1 MKKYIAKGSTRQNMR
16 KVIDVNYEGEK
27 CYSITLNSTFSHLL
41 EDITT
46 ALGTDQTKKVCIVS
60 DSQVAEIYL
69 NKISTILQKQYS
81 HIFSFVF
88 EAGERSKNMETVQKL
103 YEQLI
108 INKFDRHDFLIAL
121 GGGVV
126 GDLTGFTAATYLRG
140 IDFVQ
145 IPTSLLAQV
154 DSSIGGKTGVD
165 FQQYKNMVGAFYQ
178 PKLVYM
184 SMEVFQSLPDKQF
197 ANGMAEEIKHGLIKD
212 RAYYTWMRENRE
224 LILQKAPETLIGM
237 LDIGCNIKRVVVE
250 NDPKEKGERALLN
263 FGHTI
268 GHAIEKLSDFKL
280 YHGECVALG
289 MVAATYLSVKKG
301 NLTED
306 ELHDIECVLSAYHL
320 PIRIN
325 GYDAEEILETTK
337 SDKKMIGKKVKFTL
351 LKQIGEA
358 YSDLSLTDEDLLEAI
373 HYVLE

>member
-1 MKKYIAKGSTRQNMR
+1 MR
-16 KVIDVNYEGEK
+16 KEITVNYEGKK
-27 CYSITLNSTFSHLL
+27 CYSITLNSDFSYLSG
-41 EDITT
+41 DITN
-46 ALGTDQTKKVCIVS
+46 AIGTDQSKKVCIVS

-69 NKISTILQKQYS
+69 NQISQLLHKQFS
-81 HIFSFVF
+81 RVFSFVF
-88 EAGERSKNMETVQKL
+88 EAGEQSKNMDTVQKL

-108 INKFDRHDFLIAL
+108 INKFDRHDLLIAL

-140 IDFVQ
+140 IDFIQV
-145 IPTSLLAQV
+145 PTSLLAQV

-184 SMEVFQSLPDKQF
+184 SMEVLRTLPNGQF

-212 RAYYTWMRENRE
+212 DAYYTWMKNNRE
-224 LILQKAPETLIGM
+224 LIWQKAPETLIGM
-237 LDIGCNIKRVVVE
+237 LNVGCNIKRVVVE

-268 GHAIEKLSDFKL
+268 GHAIEKLSDFSL
-280 YHGECVALG
+280 YHGECVSLG
-289 MVAATYLSVKKG
+289 MVAAAYLSARKG

-306 ELHDIECVLSAYHL
+306 ELHDIERVLVAYHL
-320 PIRIN
+320 PIRIS
-325 GYDAEEILETTK
+325 GYDAKEILETTK
-337 SDKKMIGKKVKFTL
+337 SDKKMIGGKVKFTL
-351 LKQIGEA
+351 LKRIGEA

-373 HYVLE
+373 DYVLGK

>member
-1 MKKYIAKGSTRQNMR
+1 MR
-16 KVIDVNYEGEK
+16 KEIVVKDGGKK
-27 CYSITLNSTFSHLL
+27 CYSITLNSSFSHLTD
-41 EDITT
+41 DIVAAVGADTS
-46 ALGTDQTKKVCIVS
+46 KKICIVS
-60 DSQVAEIYL
+60 DSRVANIYL
-69 NKISTILQKQYS
+69 NKITGILEKQYKNV
-81 HIFSFVF
+81 ISFVF
-88 EAGERSKNMETVQKL
+88 EAGEKSKNMDTVQKL

-108 INKFDRHDFLIAL
+108 IDRFDRHDFLIAL

-126 GDLTGFTAATYLRG
+126 GDLTGFCAATYLRG
-140 IDFVQ
+140 IDFIQ

-184 SMEVFQSLPDKQF
+184 SMEVFQTLPEEQF

-212 RAYYTWMRENRE
+212 AAYYTWMKEHRE
-224 LILQKAPETLIGM
+224 LILQKAPGTLIGM

-268 GHAIEKLSDFKL
+268 GHAIEKLSDFQL
-280 YHGECVALG
+280 YHGECVSLG
-289 MVAATYLSVKKG
+289 MVAAAYLSVKKG
-301 NLTED
+301 NLTSS
-306 ELHDIECVLSAYHL
+306 ELRDIEQVLTAYQL
-320 PIRIN
+320 PVRIG
-325 GYDAEEILETTK
+325 GYDAKEILKTTK
-337 SDKKMIGKKVKFTL
+337 SDKKMIGGKVKFTL
-351 LKQIGEA
+351 LKRIGEA

-373 HYVLE
+373 HYVLNK

>member
-1 MKKYIAKGSTRQNMR
+1 MR
-16 KVIDVNYEGEK
+16 KEMTVNYEGRK
-27 CYSITLNSTFSHLL
+27 CYSITLNHDFSYLID
-41 EDITT
+41 DIK
-46 ALGTDQTKKVCIVS
+46 AAIGTDPTRKVCIVS

-69 NKISTILQKQYS
+69 NQISQILHKYFS
-81 HIFSFVF
+81 GIFSFVF
-88 EAGERSKNMETVQKL
+88 ESGEHSKNMDTVQKL

-108 INKFDRHDFLIAL
+108 INKFDRHDLLIAL

-126 GDLTGFTAATYLRG
+126 GDLTGFSAATYLRG
-140 IDFVQ
+140 IDFIQ

-184 SMEVFQSLPDKQF
+184 SMEVFRTLPNGQF

-212 RAYYTWMRENRE
+212 QAYYTWMRDNRE
-224 LILQKAPETLIGM
+224 LICQKAPETLIGM
-237 LDIGCNIKRVVVE
+237 LNIGCNIKRVVVE

-301 NLTED
+301 HLTVA
-306 ELHDIECVLSAYHL
+306 ELNDIEHVLTAYHL
-320 PIRIN
+320 PIRIS
-325 GYDAEEILETTK
+325 GYDAKEILETTK
-337 SDKKMIGKKVKFTL
+337 SDKKMIGGKVKFTL
-351 LKQIGEA
+351 LKRIGEA
-358 YSDLSLTDEDLLEAI
+358 YSDLSLTDDDLLEAI
-373 HYVLE
+373 HYVLGR

>member
-1 MKKYIAKGSTRQNMR
+1 MR
-16 KVIDVNYEGEK
+16 KEIDVHYEGAH
-27 CYSITLNSTFSHLL
+27 CYYITLNSTFESLCSDL
-41 EDITT
+41 AD
-46 ALGTDQTKKVCIVS
+46 ALGADQSRKVCIVS
-60 DSQVAEIYL
+60 DSNVAKIYS
-69 NKISTILQKQYS
+69 NKIEQILKPQYPQV
-81 HIFSFVF
+81 FSFVF
-88 EAGERSKNMETVQKL
+88 DAGEQSKNMDTVQKL
-103 YEQLI
+103 YEHLI

-184 SMEVFQSLPDKQF
+184 SMEVFDSLPDQQF
-197 ANGMAEEIKHGLIKD
+197 ANGMAEELKHGLIKD
-212 RAYYTWMRENRE
+212 RDYYTWMRDHRTE
-224 LILQKAPETLIGM
+224 ILQKAPETMIGM

-268 GHAIEKLSDFKL
+268 GHAVEKLSDFQL
-280 YHGECVALG
+280 YHGECVAIG
-289 MVAATYLSVKKG
+289 MVAAVYLSVKKG
-301 NLTED
+301 CLSSE
-306 ELHDIECVLSAYHL
+306 ELLELEQVLRDYKL
-320 PIRIN
+320 PTRIH
-325 GYDAEEILETTK
+325 GYDAAQILATTK
-337 SDKKMIGKKVKFTL
+337 SDKKMIGGKVKFTL
-351 LKQIGEA
+351 LRAFGDA
-358 YSDLSLTDEDLLEAI
+358 YSDLSLTDDDLLEAI
-373 HYVLE
+373 NYVLE

>member
-1 MKKYIAKGSTRQNMR
+1 MR
-16 KVIDVNYEGEK
+16 KEIAVNYEGQK
-27 CYSITLNSTFSHLL
+27 CYSITLNHDFSHLP
-41 EDITT
+41 EDIST
-46 ALGTDQTKKVCIVS
+46 AIGSDRSKKICIVT
-60 DSQVAEIYL
+60 DSNVAEIYL
-69 NKISTILQKQYS
+69 NKIVQLLQKQFAKV
-81 HIFSFVF
+81 FSFVF
-88 EAGERSKNMETVQKL
+88 EAGEQSKNLYTVQKL

-108 INKFDRHDFLIAL
+108 INKFDRHDMLIAL

-126 GDLTGFTAATYLRG
+126 GDLTGYSAATYLRG
-140 IDFVQ
+140 IDFIQ

-184 SMEVFQSLPDKQF
+184 SMEVFHSLPNGQF

-212 RAYYTWMRENRE
+212 RSYYSWIKDNRD
-224 LILQKAPETLIGM
+224 LICQKAPETLIGM

-268 GHAIEKLSDFKL
+268 GHAIEKLSDFQL
-280 YHGECVALG
+280 YHGECVSLG
-289 MVAATYLSVKKG
+289 MVAAAYLSVKKG

-306 ELHDIECVLSAYHL
+306 ELHDIEQVLTAYQL
-320 PIRIN
+320 PTHIS
-325 GYDAEEILETTK
+325 GYDAGEILETTK
-337 SDKKMIGKKVKFTL
+337 SDKKMIGGKVKFTL
-351 LKQIGEA
+351 LKRIGEA
-358 YSDLSLTDEDLLEAI
+358 YSDLSLTDEDLLESI
-373 HYVLE
+373 HYVLGK

>member
-1 MKKYIAKGSTRQNMR
+1 MR
-16 KVIDVNYEGEK
+16 KEIAVNYEGKK
-27 CYSITLNSTFSHLL
+27 CYSITLNSSFSYLL
-41 EDITT
+41 DDIT
-46 ALGTDQTKKVCIVS
+46 AAIGTDTTKKVCIVS
-60 DSQVAEIYL
+60 DSQVANIYL
-69 NKISTILQKQYS
+69 NEISELLHKQYAK
-81 HIFSFVF
+81 IFSFVF
-88 EAGERSKNMETVQKL
+88 EAGERSKNMDTVQKL

-126 GDLTGFTAATYLRG
+126 GDLTGFSAATYLRG
-140 IDFVQ
+140 IDFIQ

-184 SMEVFQSLPDKQF
+184 SMEVFQSLPDEQF

-212 RAYYTWMRENRE
+212 DTYYTWMKENRE
-224 LILQKAPETLIGM
+224 LIWQKAPKTLIGM

-268 GHAIEKLSDFKL
+268 GHAIEKLSDFRL
-280 YHGECVALG
+280 YHGECVSLG
-289 MVAATYLSVKKG
+289 MVAAAYLSVKKG
-301 NLTED
+301 NLTND
-306 ELHDIECVLSAYHL
+306 ELHDIEQVLTTYRL
-320 PIRIN
+320 PIRIS
-325 GYDAEEILETTK
+325 GYDAREILETTK
-337 SDKKMIGKKVKFTL
+337 SDKKMVGGKVKFTL
-351 LKQIGEA
+351 LKRIGEA
-358 YSDLSLTDEDLLEAI
+358 YSDLSLTDDDLLEAI
-373 HYVLE
+373 HYVLSE

>member
-1 MKKYIAKGSTRQNMR
+1 MR
-16 KVIDVNYEGEK
+16 KEIVVNYEGKK
-27 CYSITLNSTFSHLL
+27 CYSITLNNSFTHLTD
-41 EDITT
+41 DITA

-60 DSQVAEIYL
+60 DSQVAEIYM
-69 NKISTILQKQYS
+69 NKISTILHNQYS

-165 FQQYKNMVGAFYQ
+165 FQQYKNMVVAFYQ
-178 PKLVYM
+178 TKLVYM
-184 SMEVFQSLPDKQF
+184 SMEVFQTLPNGQF

-212 RAYYTWMRENRE
+212 RAYYIWMKENRE
-224 LILQKAPETLIGM
+224 LIWQKAPETMIGM
-237 LDIGCNIKRVVVE
+237 LNIGCNIKRVVVE

-301 NLTED
+301 NLTVD
-306 ELHDIECVLSAYHL
+306 ELHDIERVLAAYHL
-320 PIRIN
+320 PIRIS

-337 SDKKMIGKKVKFTL
+337 SDKKMIGGRVKFTL
-351 LKQIGEA
+351 LKHIGEA

-373 HYVLE
+373 RYVLGE

>member
-1 MKKYIAKGSTRQNMR
+1 MR
-16 KVIDVNYEGEK
+16 KEIDVHYEGAH
-27 CYSITLNSTFSHLL
+27 CYYITLNSTFESLCSDL
-41 EDITT
+41 TD
-46 ALGTDQTKKVCIVS
+46 ALGADQSRKVCIVS
-60 DSQVAEIYL
+60 DSNVAKIYL
-69 NKISTILQKQYS
+69 NKITQILETQYPQV
-81 HIFSFVF
+81 FLFVF
-88 EAGERSKNMETVQKL
+88 DAGEQSKNMGTVQKL
-103 YEQLI
+103 YEYLI

-184 SMEVFQSLPDKQF
+184 SMEVFDSLPDQQF
-197 ANGMAEEIKHGLIKD
+197 ANGMAEELKHGLIKD
-212 RAYYTWMRENRE
+212 RDYYIWMRDHRAE
-224 LILQKAPETLIGM
+224 ILQKAPETMIGM
-237 LDIGCNIKRVVVE
+237 LEIGCNIKRVVVE

-268 GHAIEKLSDFKL
+268 GHAVEKLSDFRL
-280 YHGECVALG
+280 YHGECVAIG
-289 MVAATYLSVKKG
+289 MVAAVYLSVKKG
-301 NLTED
+301 YIPSD
-306 ELHDIECVLSAYHL
+306 ELQELEQVLRDYQL
-320 PIRIN
+320 PTRIH
-325 GYDAEEILETTK
+325 GYDAAQILATTK
-337 SDKKMIGKKVKFTL
+337 SDKKMIGGKVKFTL
-351 LKQIGEA
+351 LRAFGDA

-373 HYVLE
+373 NYVLE